1 MTFIVSICGSKKSS
15 ALLLLLL
22 LLLLSSSIMVV
33 TFELKPNWNIAVIV
47 IKNNQI
53 VDSVVMMD

>member
-15 ALLLLLL
+15 ALLL